1 MADPPAADSSLL
13 RILDALEDDP
23 ELVRATTTA
32 IRETLPG
39 YDDVPE
45 TSLEAS
51 IHRNLALSIRTLR
64 DGVAPDAAGIDEAE
78 ELALERR
85 GQGVPL
91 GSVLAGFRL
100 CMTVILQRLQQ
111 LAPAHGLS
119 TEEVLAGSTLLWSL
133 GDAFSTRAVI
143 AHQERSLAEAV
154 ADSGLRARWILDAV
168 MTGLPRTELRS
179 GAAAYGVEDREARAL
194 AAPRHDHR
202 GDVGRRIQDW
212 AGRAGVTALTTP
224 HGATE
229 VGLVLGTPEPG
240 VEPAGITLALGP
252 AVTLETLPESFAAA
266 TRVLETALRVGH
278 RGLADLEFLSWRMGI
293 TASPETTALLHR
305 RHLAP
310 LEAEG
315 EFGQFLLETVRAYL
329 AHGLSIPRAAA
340 SIPVHVNTLRYRL
353 KRFQE
358 LTGADLHDPEHL
370 IEVSWALAAGSRP
383 TGSGVTGSS
392 APASSAPASSTPA
405 TRAAD
410 SRAGRGTTSP

>member
-1 MADPPAADSSLL
+1 M
-13 RILDALEDDP
+13 
-23 ELVRATTTA
+23 
-32 IRETLPG
+32 
-39 YDDVPE
+39 
-45 TSLEAS
+45 
-51 IHRNLALSIRTLR
+51 
-64 DGVAPDAAGIDEAE
+64 
-78 ELALERR
+78 
-85 GQGVPL
+85 PL

-100 CMTVILQRLQQ
+100 CMTMILQRLQQ

-212 AGRAGVTALTTP
+212 GERARVTALTTP
-224 HGATE
+224 HGPTE
-229 VGLVLGTPEPG
+229 VGLV
-240 VEPAGITLALGP
+240 
-252 AVTLETLPESFAAA
+252 
-266 TRVLETALRVGH
+266 
-278 RGLADLEFLSWRMGI
+278 
-293 TASPETTALLHR
+293 
-305 RHLAP
+305 AP

-370 IEVSWALAAGSRP
+370 IEVSWALAGDPGAAGSREAGSRAERG
-383 TGSGVTGSS
+383 TGS
-392 APASSAPASSTPA
+392 P
-405 TRAAD
+405 
-410 SRAGRGTTSP
+410 